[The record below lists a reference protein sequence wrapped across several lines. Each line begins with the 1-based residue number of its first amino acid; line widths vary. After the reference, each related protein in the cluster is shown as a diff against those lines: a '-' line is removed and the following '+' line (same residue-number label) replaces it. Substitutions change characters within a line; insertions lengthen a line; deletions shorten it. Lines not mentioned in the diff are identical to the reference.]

1 MNENETCNIVCELT
15 YEKDQIRQF
24 AEAIDDHYNINWIV
38 DNMPAAASGLTEDG
52 TLIYAKGFPVG
63 SKDASGHRYLYNH
76 VRIRI
81 LIHSSPDYKGHR
93 IVGFEVNPISVRH
106 QWSTEGSKRTLDTC
120 DSKTGVLPRAKFPP
134 MYITGPSAQKKIDV
148 AWTYDIF
155 WVPSDTKWASR
166 WDIYLSMGNLYDDET
181 HLLSIINSLLISVL
195 LAGIGAL
202 LLGRALRRDLARY
215 SLVPTDEERA
225 DEREE
230 TGWKQVHGDVFRPP
244 SRMPFLFS
252 IVVGVSCQVL
262 GMTFVV
268 LCFAAIGFLSPANR
282 GSLIIAMVVLF
293 LTMGVL
299 AGYQSAR
306 THKMFNGQQWQRI
319 TFATAIGFPA
329 FVFLI
334 LFVLNLFVW
343 SAGSVNAVDFG
354 SMFAVVALWL
364 LVSVPLVFVGA
375 YYGFKREKVEFPCAV
390 APVPRPVPEQEWYM
404 HPLITMAVGGA
415 LPFGAAFVEV
425 YFILTSIW
433 LDQYYYVFGFLLLT
447 FIIVI
452 VTCMEVSIVHTYLQ
466 LVGEDYHWW
475 WRSFFV
481 PGASGFYLFLYS
493 VFYYFT
499 ELDFHYAT
507 ATLCYFGYMFLIS
520 LFFTLFTGAAGHL
533 AAFVF
538 VKKIYGAVKVE

>member
-1 MNENETCNIVCELT
+1 MT
-15 YEKDQIRQF
+15 K
-24 AEAIDDHYNINWIV
+24 
-38 DNMPAAASGLTEDG
+38 
-52 TLIYAKGFPVG
+52 LICCQ
-63 SKDASGHRYLYNH
+63 SS
-76 VRIRI
+76 I
-81 LIHSSPDYKGHR
+81 L
-93 IVGFEVNPISVRH
+93 
-106 QWSTEGSKRTLDTC
+106 
-120 DSKTGVLPRAKFPP
+120 
-134 MYITGPSAQKKIDV
+134 
-148 AWTYDIF
+148 
-155 WVPSDTKWASR
+155 
-166 WDIYLSMGNLYDDET
+166 
-181 HLLSIINSLLISVL
+181 LLISVL

-375 YYGFKREKVEFPCAV
+375 YYGFKREKVDFPCAV

-466 LVGEDYHWW
+466 V
-475 WRSFFV
+475 SM
-481 PGASGFYLFLYS
+481 LFCS
-493 VFYYFT
+493 
-499 ELDFHYAT
+499 H
-507 ATLCYFGYMFLIS
+507 FLILSPTLFSSSLARTITGGGDLS
-520 LFFTLFTGAAGHL
+520 LFPVLLDSTSSCIQCFTISLSWTSIMQRQLSVTLVTCSLSLCSSLCSRVQQGIL
-533 AAFVF
+533 LLSCS
-538 VKKIYGAVKVE
+538 